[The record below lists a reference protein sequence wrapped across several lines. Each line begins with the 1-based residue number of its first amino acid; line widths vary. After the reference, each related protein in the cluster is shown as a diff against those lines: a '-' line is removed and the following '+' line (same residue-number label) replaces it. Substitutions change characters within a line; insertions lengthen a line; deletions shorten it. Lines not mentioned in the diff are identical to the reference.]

1 MGKTSRKMEFEAH
14 KVIVPAGIA
23 RQASAADV
31 LPVPLLVCKASGT
44 CVVHEKMQRISR

>member
-1 MGKTSRKMEFEAH
+1 MGKSSRKMEFEAH

-23 RQASAADV
+23 GQPSAADV

-44 CVVHEKMQRISR
+44 CVVPEKMQRISR